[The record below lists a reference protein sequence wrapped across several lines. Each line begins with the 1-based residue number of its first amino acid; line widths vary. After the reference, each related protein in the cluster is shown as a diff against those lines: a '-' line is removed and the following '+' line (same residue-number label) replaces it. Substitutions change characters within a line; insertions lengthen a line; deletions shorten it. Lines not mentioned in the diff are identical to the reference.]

1 MNNLLKS
8 HIGYYLSLGSLLL
21 ICVGLIFTAGNQ
33 PAVKMAILVMTAVLY
48 VIWGV
53 AHHAVHHDISA
64 KIVVEYV
71 LIAAL
76 GMVLVLLVV
85 K

>member
-1 MNNLLKS
+1 MNKLLKS
-8 HIGYYLSLGSLLL
+8 HVGYYLSLGTLLV
-21 ICVGLIFTAGNQ
+21 ICFGLIVIVGNQ
-33 PAVKMAILVMTAVLY
+33 PAIKITILIMTAVLY
-48 VIWGV
+48 AIWGV

-64 KIVVEYV
+64 RVVIEYI

-85 K
+85 R